1 MSNKIEGQ
9 SSNVRNIAKHNNA
22 AVFQAGRDL
31 YVTYNESAYTVK
43 KIHFKQDVNCRSLI
57 IVPTNIREN
66 KKLLD
71 MKVTFKDLLQLE
83 NPDSY
88 FKDQLVKYNCE
99 SDYYQ
104 WVRQYL
110 LEKGL
115 KESSLMATSL
125 ANSCMSDSG
134 NEINEKVKEI
144 VKKYIENGEGKKK
157 FLVFISAITSKN
169 RGKERTI
176 EYYAARI
183 ITKILQQ
190 NGIGVFWW
198 ENEDLKEK
206 DWYVSTKI
214 ATGLALSSIFIGLA
228 FDSVKLENSN
238 DVDFICFDEKKGSP
252 CFKYEMD
259 MFKSFYDEES
269 AHKKFVQDFYSGDD
283 EYSRFF
289 PKSRKFRV
297 FSYGFPKN
305 YKGYNRIFHNNE
317 NIRQVVISD
326 AKDDAKKIQYI
337 VKDAIKE
344 IISIIKSDNEIKN
357 LCATEALESA
367 DLDSIIQAELAQ
379 TQLANDYLF
388 RPFDS
393 SKFQDGMY
401 ADNFLDASWGKDE
414 GISWIADGVKENI
427 ESVPTDYF
435 FKYAII
441 DTTGKNVKNHFI
453 VFPERYNDDK
463 GNFVW
468 RLKLVVRD
476 WNLRAVVETEREYRR
491 FLLGDNEV
499 ALYDNPLFPLS
510 NYTNIAFY
518 KDKCLW
524 SDVGQQPADAYATRA
539 EYSGICNEEAN
550 NINNGINNNCS
561 FVLCE
566 DLFAPQAPIY
576 SLKGLICL
584 TNDKDS
590 TKYPV
595 CFYIS
600 LIFYP
605 KQIVYCNENVCGDD
619 THIYLKKT
627 SSSFMRDGAKP
638 TSLKCPYCGRIM
650 TSKKSLK
657 GDAKG
662 NSIYCYSDITV
673 SGTKKFRTC
682 EYNFIGYSYY
692 LDDKKRLVK
701 KRSLTKEVMGYGNFD
716 EDSNTEYKQLK
727 KNMGTRT
734 GSRMF
739 AITQE
744 SKQLRYD
751 AKYKDGVVITMVG
764 AAQSG
769 KSTFISRLF
778 SIEHGSYGSINGR
791 NVNCTFLQS
800 ALKPYVGE
808 VSACTVLTNE
818 MNDNQSGDEDR
829 RKGISQIRLLED
841 YGAEK
846 YGEFL
851 NSTPNDGDPILTHIP
866 YMIELNGIQS
876 NNKASAF
883 LSFFDLPGALIAGG
897 GGSIPLADKH
907 DDFTMLFRSDSII
920 LLLNNERENLGIK
933 DVKEFLKFISSKVS
947 SNIIVAVVLCKSD
960 VFAEKIDREH
970 KKYVRTD
977 PPTSSRT
984 KFGGSLRQRY
994 IDACSTE
1001 VEDYIE
1007 TGIGGEVASDLL
1019 KEIKR
1024 FKHKK
1029 FFAVSSIGRSDSV
1042 LKKVEGD
1049 KISIFDA
1056 MPFNLENV
1064 LLWIMFEKGIIE

>member
-1 MSNKIEGQ
+1 MSNKVDGQ
-9 SSNVRNIAKHNNA
+9 SSNVKNIAKHNNA

-31 YVTYNESAYTVK
+31 YVTYNERDYTVK
-43 KIHFKQDVNCRSLI
+43 KIHFKQDVNCQSLI

-83 NPDSY
+83 NPDNY

-115 KESSLMATSL
+115 RKSSLMATSL
-125 ANSCMSDSG
+125 INSCTSDSG
-134 NEINEKVKEI
+134 NETNNKVKNI
-144 VKKYIENGEGKKK
+144 VKEYIANGEGKKK
-157 FLVFISAITSKN
+157 FLVFLSAITSKN
-169 RGKERTI
+169 RGKDRTI

-198 ENEDLKEK
+198 ENEDLREK

-228 FDSVKLENSN
+228 FDSVKLGNSN

-259 MFKSFYDEES
+259 MFKSFCDEEL
-269 AHKKFVQDFYSGDD
+269 AHKKFVQDFYNSDD

-305 YKGYNRIFHNNE
+305 YKGNNRIFHNNE

-326 AKDDAKKIQYI
+326 AEDDAKKIQYI

-357 LCATEALESA
+357 LCATDALEAA
-367 DLDSIIQAELAQ
+367 DLDSSIQAELAQ

-401 ADNFLDASWGKDE
+401 ADNFLDASWGKEE

-435 FKYAII
+435 FEYAII
-441 DTTGKNVKNHFI
+441 DTTGKNVKNHFL

-468 RLKLVVRD
+468 RLKLVIRD
-476 WNLRAVVETEREYRR
+476 WNLRAIVETERVYRS
-491 FLLGDNEV
+491 FLLGDNDV
-499 ALYDNPLFPLS
+499 AFDDNPLFPLS
-510 NYTNIAFY
+510 KYTNIAFY

-524 SDVGQQPADAYATRA
+524 SEVGQQPADACATCA

-561 FVLCE
+561 FVLSE

-576 SLKGLICL
+576 LLKGLIRL
-584 TNDKDS
+584 TNDEDS

-600 LIFYP
+600 LKFYP
-605 KQIVYCNENVCGDD
+605 KQIVYCNENVCSDD

-627 SSSFMRDGAKP
+627 PSSLMHDGAKP

-650 TSKKSLK
+650 TTKKKLK
-657 GDAKG
+657 GDAKE
-662 NSIYCYSDITV
+662 NSIYCYSDIVV
-673 SGTKKFRTC
+673 SGTKKIRTC

-692 LDDKKRLVK
+692 LDEKQRLVK
-701 KRSLTKEVMGYGNFD
+701 QRRLTKEVVGYGDFD
-716 EDSNTEYKQLK
+716 DSNTEYAQLK
-727 KNMGTRT
+727 ENLGKRIGKGM
-734 GSRMF
+734 S
-739 AITQE
+739 AITKE
-744 SKQLRYD
+744 LKQLRYD
-751 AKYKDGVVITMVG
+751 AKYKDGVIITMVG
-764 AAQSG
+764 ATRSG

-791 NVNCTFLQS
+791 TVNCTFLQS

-808 VSACTVLTNE
+808 VRACTVLTNE
-818 MNDNQSGDEDR
+818 MNDSQSGDEDR

-851 NSTPNDGDPILTHIP
+851 SSTPNNGDPILPHIP

-876 NNKASAF
+876 NNKTSAF

-897 GGSIPLADKH
+897 GGNIPLADKH

-920 LLLNNERENLGIK
+920 LLLNNDRENLGIN
-933 DVKEFLKFISSKVS
+933 DVKEFLKLISTKVS
-947 SNIIVAVVLCKSD
+947 PNVIVAIVLCKSD
-960 VFAEKIDREH
+960 VFAEKIDKEH

-977 PPTSSRT
+977 PPVSSRT
-984 KFGGSLRQRY
+984 KFSGSRRQKY
-994 IDACSTE
+994 IDACSIE

-1007 TGIGGEVASDLL
+1007 KGIGGDAADELL
-1019 KEIKR
+1019 KELKR
-1024 FKHKK
+1024 FKQKK
-1029 FFAVSSIGRSDSV
+1029 FFAVSSIGRNDSV
-1042 LKKVEGD
+1042 IKKTEEE
-1049 KISIFDA
+1049 KISIFDTT
-1056 MPFNLENV
+1056 PFNLENI